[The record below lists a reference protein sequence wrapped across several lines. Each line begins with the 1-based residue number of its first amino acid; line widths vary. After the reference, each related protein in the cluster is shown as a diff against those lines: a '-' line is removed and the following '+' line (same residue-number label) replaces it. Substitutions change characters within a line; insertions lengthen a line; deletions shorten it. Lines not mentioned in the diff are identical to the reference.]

1 MSPGALYVFV
11 FVLALSSLGPLV
23 LVAPRSGWRWRG
35 CLWGWERERGKCDDV
50 WSRCCGRRREQ
61 KRVVGGAVPASS
73 ASFFGSFFYSGSGK
87 NTEVA
92 GDDSGDTSRG
102 GGAAGGGGDSGGGR
116 DSGSLARST
125 SMQLQRGAE
134 RGADLVRKALVLDS
148 VCDFFFACF
157 PLVVFAEQYAK
168 IYYGAEGAQ
177 ATASFFGPHR
187 VPESVAMGPRILK
200 AWLMYGNT
208 KDAMMGSANLMEVN
222 LKLASTMV
230 PLFFSSWRLFDAMEV
245 RLRQRMTSLTPMPNQ
260 TTRNSFSFF
269 TRQTL
274 KMKKRRP
281 VRIPLSIGVATAV
294 VFVGICVFAA
304 VRIGSVAQG
313 CYSPAWKGQCLIPA
327 HPIFDTRIEGGNGG
341 GGGGGGGGGRG
352 GGGGGGGDTGGQGCP
367 CHSLV
372 GRVVPET
379 TAVVSSPA
387 AASSNLHTH
396 RHYCGS
402 HETVS
407 TWWQS
412 LGGPQGDYLQVGERH
427 LQLVI

>member
-1 MSPGALYVFV
+1 VKSGAGSDGS
-11 FVLALSSLGPLV
+11 A
-23 LVAPRSGWRWRG
+23 
-35 CLWGWERERGKCDDV
+35 
-50 WSRCCGRRREQ
+50 
-61 KRVVGGAVPASS
+61 ASS

-87 NTEVA
+87 NIAVA
-92 GDDSGDTSRG
+92 ADDNGDTSRG
-102 GGAAGGGGDSGGGR
+102 GGGDSG
-116 DSGSLARST
+116 SMTRST

-157 PLVVFAEQYAK
+157 PLAVFAEQYAK

-187 VPESVAMGPRILK
+187 VPSEQSMGPRILK
-200 AWLMYGNT
+200 AYLMYGNT

-245 RLRQRMTSLTPMPNQ
+245 RLRQRMQSLTPMPNQ
-260 TTRNSFSFF
+260 TTRNKFSFF

-274 KMKKRRP
+274 KMKKKRP

-341 GGGGGGGGGRG
+341 GDGGGDS
-352 GGGGGGGDTGGQGCP
+352 GGGGDTGGRGCP

-379 TAVVSSPA
+379 TAAVLSPA
-387 AASSNLHTH
+387 AASSNSHTR

-412 LGGPQGDYLQVGERH
+412 LGGPEGDYLQVGNVI
-427 LQLVI
+427 QLAMLRRVPCTLIRVH